1 MTHTSGMRVIN
12 VADRQIL
19 FYQILNE
26 TICQLQ
32 YCQEITWHCV
42 CRRFASTL
50 RPFCVHPA
58 GVLRPLCGHPAS
70 TLRAFCV
77 HSARGYSASCVQP
90 KLRLLGRTRTDHHK
104 ILIQHIGQFTNVKKF
119 RTKHFTFYVY
129 SYCDQVEYFLVI
141 NMATLRICRNH
152 SLYWQQIQQIHVV
165 FMYSQY

>member
-58 GVLRPLCGHPAS
+58 GVLRPPCGRFAS

-77 HSARGYSASCVQP
+77 HSAGILRLRCGRSASTV
-90 KLRLLGRTRTDHHK
+90 LA
-104 ILIQHIGQFTNVKKF
+104 
-119 RTKHFTFYVY
+119 
-129 SYCDQVEYFLVI
+129 
-141 NMATLRICRNH
+141 ATLRLASNRNCVC
-152 SLYWQQIQQIHVV
+152 LDALAQIIIK
-165 FMYSQY
+165 Y